1 MEYRQLS
8 VWPTSLIAQGYSLD
22 SPFCCAALDGSTVQK
37 KTGSGIT
44 RPWNTDGTAAGPGE
58 GEAVLSCSLLGFL
71 LIALSSPVVFL
82 SAAAALNEPTSIS
95 PVYVYTMQNIH
106 N

>member
-1 MEYRQLS
+1 M
-8 VWPTSLIAQGYSLD
+8 WPTSLIAQGYSLD

-44 RPWNTDGTAAGPGE
+44 RSWNTDGTAAGPGE
-58 GEAVLSCSLLGFL
+58 GEAVLSCSLLGVL
-71 LIALSSPVVFL
+71 LNALFSPVVFL
-82 SAAAALNEPTSIS
+82 SAAAALDEPTSIS
-95 PVYVYTMQNIH
+95 PVYVYAMKNMH